1 MHTAYD
7 LVAAAADRT
16 PDHLALVDDLTDRS
30 FTYAELM
37 TEVDIVAAGLAA
49 RGVGRGTRFATVIPN
64 RLEHCLLILALARV
78 GAVTALM
85 NGRLPP
91 EDIAEL
97 MQQAEIAG
105 AFVMPDADMIAVAT
119 HAVGERGPVL
129 VLGEATD
136 GAESFGA
143 CRGVVDDLGALPSA
157 DPDELTYIFYTSGT
171 TGLPKGVLLNHRTTL
186 PRIVWISVLAGLS
199 GGTHIRTLGLAP
211 LSHAIGFH
219 GNFLMSLAYNG
230 TYYLSSAF
238 EPESALTNIEQNRIS
253 VLFTVPTF
261 YFALL
266 SAGGYR
272 PERLAS
278 VDHLLWGGAAIKPDL
293 LRSLHRDLDA
303 SISHIYGTTETMCS
317 LYNPDP
323 RDEPTRLRPG
333 LFSAVRVVA
342 FGGGPEDQ
350 VGYGEDGELLISAAA
365 DTFFE
370 GYLNMPEVN
379 AEKIRD
385 GWYYTGD
392 ICTLRSDGDLELSGR
407 VDDIIR
413 SGGENVHPD
422 EVEAVLSQHS
432 AVADVGVVGFS
443 DDYWGEMVV
452 ACVVGDVGT
461 SIADLDRWCKDSSLA
476 AYKRPRGY
484 LLVDSMPRSAANKL
498 LRTELRKLSLDDLQR
513 I

>member
-37 TEVDIVAAGLAA
+37 TEVDIIASGLAA

-129 VLGEATD
+129 VLGEASD

-143 CRGVVDDLGALPSA
+143 CRGVVGDLGALPAA

-230 TYYLSSAF
+230 TYYLSSTF

-266 SAGGYR
+266 SASGYR

-278 VDHLLWGGAAIKPDL
+278 VDHLLWGGAAIKPEL

-303 SISHIYGTTETMCS
+303 NISHIYGTTETMCS

-350 VGYGEDGELLISAAA
+350 VGYGEDG
-365 DTFFE
+365 
-370 GYLNMPEVN
+370 N
-379 AEKIRD
+379 
-385 GWYYTGD
+385 
-392 ICTLRSDGDLELSGR
+392 C
-407 VDDIIR
+407 
-413 SGGENVHPD
+413 
-422 EVEAVLSQHS
+422 
-432 AVADVGVVGFS
+432 
-443 DDYWGEMVV
+443 
-452 ACVVGDVGT
+452 
-461 SIADLDRWCKDSSLA
+461 
-476 AYKRPRGY
+476 
-484 LLVDSMPRSAANKL
+484 
-498 LRTELRKLSLDDLQR
+498 
-513 I
+513 